1 MLPTVY
7 NVQLP
12 DLYYKWTGF
21 LNIFDIDWSNF
32 FIPGACLEGGYTSRL
47 LLRSVGPLVL
57 IVVVFLFSFA
67 VNIGQALIETE
78 SLGRSF
84 AQLGAKGKMW
94 TKALVKSLPSVL
106 FLSFCLCAPTASAIF
121 KTWDCVEY
129 VEDSYV
135 EDSIVPNTNPEN
147 PGSFT
152 SAVTRFLRGDLRTT
166 CDTFDG
172 SETTTPTEYAH
183 IVNIAWVFAIIYSIL
198 LPCIFIGVLLPSRKT
213 LRQRRSTQLVRATG
227 FLHREY
233 EPEYFCAAPRLEH
246 GLGCTDPRPSTS
258 TDVITRSLPPPR
270 APQGGSQCSSSSASS
285 SWGGCN

>member
-1 MLPTVY
+1 MSLLSPPALSDY
-7 NVQLP
+7 A
-12 DLYYKWTGF
+12 WTDWTKS
-21 LNIFDIDWSNF
+21 FDIDWSGF
-32 FIPGACLEGGYTSRL
+32 AIPGACLEGGYTSRL
-47 LLRSVGPLVL
+47 LLRSVGPLLL
-57 IVVVFLFSFA
+57 ILVVFVLTFA
-67 VNIGQALIETE
+67 FFIGQAV
-78 SLGRSF
+78 F
-84 AQLGAKGKMW
+84 AREPPGGKGNIW
-94 TKALVKSLPSVL
+94 TKALVKALPSVL

-135 EDSIVPNTNPEN
+135 EDSLVPNTNPDN

-198 LPCIFIGVLLPSRKT
+198 LPCIFMGVLLPSRKT

-246 GLGCTDPRPSTS
+246 GLGCTDPRPST
-258 TDVITRSLPPPR
+258 DVITRSLPPPR